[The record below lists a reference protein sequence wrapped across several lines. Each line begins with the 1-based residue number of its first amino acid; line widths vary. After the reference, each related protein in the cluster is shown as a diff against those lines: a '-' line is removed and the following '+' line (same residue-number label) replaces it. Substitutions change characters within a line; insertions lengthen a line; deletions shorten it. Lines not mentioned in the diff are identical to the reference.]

1 MITHAI
7 YSIVD
12 QAKEYTGDPVLR
24 RYKKIPKRLDDGAL
38 PHRFAA
44 VQDFQRAQYYEV
56 IDLLINEISGRFDQD
71 SLALPKATE
80 RLLIKAANNVEG
92 DDVTIPTYTN
102 IVEACSKDI
111 DMKKLGR

>member
-38 PHRFAA
+38 HHRFAA
-44 VQDFQRAQYYEV
+44 VQDF
-56 IDLLINEISGRFDQD
+56 
-71 SLALPKATE
+71 
-80 RLLIKAANNVEG
+80 
-92 DDVTIPTYTN
+92 
-102 IVEACSKDI
+102 
-111 DMKKLGR
+111 